1 MRGNKIN
8 GQTTLSTPQYEL
20 NSYGMPVVL
29 MRRLPSL
36 NGIRVF
42 DAAARHLSFTQAS
55 EELCVTQGAVS
66 RSIKAL
72 EDEIGV
78 PLFVRLPRRL
88 ELTEEGR
95 HLWLSTRDAL
105 DLLERAVL
113 HVSSRDDT
121 RVLTINVLPTFATN
135 WLIPRLIEFNELHS
149 SIEVRLVTSIRPV
162 DFRVEEIDVAI
173 RVGRTDAHGTDGSG
187 PRIDLVMVKGS
198 EDIRAERLLPDEL
211 IPVASPCVLEKHGPI
226 SKVDDLAKFVLI
238 HNSTRKNAWPDWLRA
253 VGATKVDGKK
263 GAHYGHF
270 FLALQAAINGQG
282 VALVPSVLVKGDIA
296 ARRLAIAMNRPV
308 ASAGAYYLLAR
319 RHHWDVPKV
328 KIFREWLIGC
338 CKSEEDEFASP
349 RESCLSGPDH
359 QRRRQAA
366 QGRYRT

>member
-1 MRGNKIN
+1 
-8 GQTTLSTPQYEL
+8 
-20 NSYGMPVVL
+20 

-36 NGIRVF
+36 NGFRVF

-55 EELCVTQGAVS
+55 DELCVTQGAVS

-105 DLLERAVL
+105 DILERAVL
-113 HVSSRDDT
+113 RLASRDDA
-121 RVLTINVLPTFATN
+121 RVLTITVLPTFATN
-135 WLIPRLIEFNELHS
+135 WLIPRLIEFNELHPT
-149 SIEVRLVTSIRPV
+149 IEVRLVTSIRPV

-173 RVGRTDAHGTDGSG
+173 RVGQTDTLMGEDSA

-211 IPVASPCVLEKHGPI
+211 IPVVSPALIQEIGPV
-226 SKVDDLAKFVLI
+226 KDVNDLAKFTLI
-238 HNSTRKNAWPDWLRA
+238 HNSTRKNAWPDWLKA

-263 GAHYGHF
+263 GSHYGHF

-282 VALVPSVLVKGDIA
+282 VALIPEVLVRSDIA
-296 ARRLAIAMNRPV
+296 ARRVVVAINRPI
-308 ASAGAYYLLAR
+308 ASAGAYFLLAR

-328 KIFREWLIGC
+328 KIFREWLVKTCEAEKG
-338 CKSEEDEFASP
+338 
-349 RESCLSGPDH
+349 
-359 QRRRQAA
+359 
-366 QGRYRT
+366 

>member
-1 MRGNKIN
+1 
-8 GQTTLSTPQYEL
+8 
-20 NSYGMPVVL
+20 

-36 NGIRVF
+36 NGFRVF
-42 DAAARHLSFTQAS
+42 EAAARHLSFTQAS
-55 EELCVTQGAVS
+55 DELCVTQGAVS

-105 DLLERAVL
+105 DLLERTVL
-113 HVSSRDDT
+113 RLSRRDDA

-149 SIEVRLVTSIRPV
+149 NIEVRLVTSIRPV
-162 DFRVEEIDVAI
+162 DFTVEEIDVAI
-173 RVGRTDAHGTDGSG
+173 RVGQTDSLMGEGSA
-187 PRIDLVMVKGS
+187 PRIDLVMLKGS

-211 IPVASPCVLEKHGPI
+211 IPVVSPSLLEKHGPVNR
-226 SKVDDLAKFVLI
+226 VDDLAKFALI
-238 HNSTRKNAWPDWLRA
+238 HNTTRKNAWPDWLSV
-253 VGATKVDGKK
+253 VGATKIDGKK
-263 GAHYGHF
+263 GPHYGHF

-282 VALVPSVLVKGDIA
+282 VALIPSVLARGDIA
-296 ARRLAIAMNRPV
+296 AQRLVVAINRPV

-328 KIFREWLIGC
+328 KIFREWLAATC
-338 CKSEEDEFASP
+338 EAEEN
-349 RESCLSGPDH
+349 L
-359 QRRRQAA
+359 AA
-366 QGRYRT
+366 